1 MFNRKDISE
10 KYYKNWKLK
19 HDVFKVNRDEI
30 TNDFLVDFYK
40 EYRLRL
46 MDFVNELDSYVP
58 NILLK
63 WILIKILD
71 KVEVIK
77 GVY

>member
-1 MFNRKDISE
+1 M
-10 KYYKNWKLK
+10 
-19 HDVFKVNRDEI
+19 NRDEI